1 MSNQATLWPAASSKF
16 LLVTYLLFASLAAGV
31 SNAAAVKTDHTEV
44 ELIAEVDRVI
54 PGTPFWIA
62 YRLQADPGW
71 HTYWRNPGDSG
82 LPSQIDWQLPAGW
95 QVSDLHW
102 PYPELISTPPFATHA
117 YHDEVLLLAQ
127 VTPPDDLVTG
137 DVTLASEVT
146 LAGEAAW
153 LVCKELCLRET
164 ASLSVTLPV
173 GDSGDSVT
181 AINRDRF
188 DQARSR
194 WPQQTAEWQFSATA
208 HEEEIS
214 LTLTGPAPPISLAQP
229 VHFFPYQGEQI
240 EPAAPQLLFKQQ
252 QGYQLRLQSSQFLQQ
267 PLTSLQGTLVNPA
280 GWDRAGQVKALHLDL
295 PVQQLATAIPVSG
308 TPVTAAAELM
318 TPTADSS
325 AAKPT
330 FWLALLMAF
339 VGGMILNLMPC
350 VFPVLSIKVLA
361 FVDMAQGDKGHVRR
375 HGLLFALGILLS
387 FWLLTAVML
396 GLQQAGSEIGWG
408 FQLQSPTF
416 VALLSLL
423 LFLLSLNLLG
433 VFEVGGTV
441 MRLAGNADTGS
452 GYWSSFSTGVLATA
466 VATPCTAPFMGA
478 ALGYALLQP
487 PHVTISIFTAVALG
501 LAAPYLLLSEAPGL
515 LKKLPRPGPWMI
527 TFRQLL
533 AFPLLA
539 SAIWLG
545 WVLGHQKG
553 VDGVA
558 LLLLA
563 MLLLALA
570 GWLHGLQQHRTERR
584 RWLDGLLILILLLLV
599 PFWNQLQSLPDDQFT
614 AAQNAN
620 WQPFD
625 QQRID
630 TLVASREPLF
640 IDFTAAWCITCQVNK
655 RVALARPEVE
665 AFFRQHGIKTF
676 RADWTNQNAAIT
688 TALEKLG
695 RSGVPAYVYYDPT
708 GKPHLLPELLT
719 PELVINSLTEAGL
732 QPAQT
737 P

>member
-1 MSNQATLWPAASSKF
+1 MSNQATRWPVAVRKF
-16 LLVTYLLFASLAAGV
+16 VLVTYMLCASLAAGF

-44 ELIAEVDRVI
+44 ELIAEVDRVN

-82 LPSQIDWQLPAGW
+82 LPSQIDWQLPADW

-127 VTPPDDLVTG
+127 VTPPDNLVT
-137 DVTLASEVT
+137 AEVT

-164 ASLSVTLPV
+164 ASLSLVLPV
-173 GDSGDSVT
+173 AKQGDVVN
-181 AINRDRF
+181 AINRERF
-188 DQARSR
+188 DGARSN
-194 WPQQTAEWQFSATA
+194 WPQQPEQWQFDVTTDQ
-208 HEEEIS
+208 HEVVVVV
-214 LTLTGPAPPISLAQP
+214 TGPAPPIALEQP

-240 EPAAPQLLFKQQ
+240 EPAAPQLLFRQQ

-267 PLTSLQGTLVNPA
+267 PLTNLQGTLVNPA

-308 TPVTAAAELM
+308 TPVIAAAEL
-318 TPTADSS
+318 TVPTAERG
-325 AAKPT
+325 AATPT

-339 VGGMILNLMPC
+339 VGGLILNLMPC
-350 VFPVLSIKVLA
+350 VFPVLSIKVLS

-375 HGLLFALGILLS
+375 HGLLFTLGILLS

-478 ALGYALLQP
+478 AVGYALLQP
-487 PHVTISIFTAVALG
+487 PHITFSIFTAVALG
-501 LAAPYLLLSEAPGL
+501 LAAPYLLLSEAPEL

-553 VDGVA
+553 IDGVA

-570 GWLHGLQQHRTERR
+570 GWLHGLQQRRTERR
-584 RWLDGLLILILLLLV
+584 RWLDGLLILTLLLLV
-599 PFWNQLQSLPDDQFT
+599 PFWNRLQALPDGQFT
-614 AAQNAN
+614 TTQNAN

-625 QQRID
+625 QQLID

-695 RSGVPAYVYYDPT
+695 RSGVPAYVYYDPA

-719 PELVINSLTEAGL
+719 PELVVNSITEAGL
-732 QPAQT
+732 RPAKTQ
-737 P
+737 